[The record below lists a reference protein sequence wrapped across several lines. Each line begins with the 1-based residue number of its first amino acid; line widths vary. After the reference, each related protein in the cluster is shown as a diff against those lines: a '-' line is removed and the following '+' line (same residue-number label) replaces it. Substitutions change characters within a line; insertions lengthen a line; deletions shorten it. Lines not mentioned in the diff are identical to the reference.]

1 MDIAAGGIREPVGG
15 KLVLSLLGDFEAEID
30 KHKIV
35 LATRKAKALTA
46 YLALSDNA
54 QDTRERLVGLLWSE
68 SDEERARASLRQAVH
83 DIKLAFDSVQF
94 PGFQINKQ
102 TLSLVR
108 EHFVCDVEE
117 VLAAVSHEASCIRA
131 CSKRSASTRRCLRI
145 WTMSIPH
152 SPYGCWPSVNCSM
165 IA

>member
-1 MDIAAGGIREPVGG
+1 MAEWGVYLLREMDIAAGGIREPVGG
-15 KLVLSLLGDFEAEID
+15 KLVLRLLGDFAAEIG
-30 KHKIV
+30 KREIA

-46 YLALSDNA
+46 YLALSDNT

-83 DIKLAFDSVQF
+83 DIKLAFDGVQF
-94 PGFQINKQ
+94 PGFQVNKQ

-117 VLAAVSHEASCIRA
+117 ILAAVANGVVHPRLLE
-131 CSKRSASTRRCLRI
+131 TQRI
-145 WTMSIPH
+145 AETLFAEP
-152 SPYGCWPSVNCSM
+152 G
-165 IA
+165 